1 VTQQGD
7 TLKSIARAEYGNAS
21 LWYVVAQANGLQ
33 SDDDLAAGQS
43 LSIPQ
48 VTTNSNDASTFKPY
62 NPAEI
67 AGSTTPPSVYIPKA
81 PAQQC
86 DALAAIFVLV
96 VEIVVT
102 AYAGPIAGNAAGQ
115 LAGDAMGTHEGFSVR
130 ELAIAAAASYVGAE
144 VGEGLQGSSAFT
156 QNAGANGL
164 NWYGN
169 AVVGASSY
177 VAGYEAAEM
186 LGEPAHFSVAG
197 LIAASAGS
205 AAAGEI
211 GPTQAQV
218 DTGDES
224 GTFWGRVGANV
235 VQDVVTRETS
245 ILLGDHHIQSW
256 QEIVEDVFRNAAV
269 DGIHAGWRAQDEQ
282 KLNPAEQKL
291 LDKEHARLSGDIDAQ
306 TQGSISG
313 TMDALN
319 LQAGETLSA
328 AIESSMEARSASYA
342 EANVGSA
349 WARATVGTG
358 AGGYSNE
365 PFGTLPAA
373 HSDEAQYA
381 RSVGEDHVVELS
393 PVTVRSSA
401 ADVQTYR
408 RSKGLTTLKRAIS
421 SKPKILRFRGIAT
434 RITAGH
440 SVVHFWVWLSWKSR

>member
-1 VTQQGD
+1 
-7 TLKSIARAEYGNAS
+7 
-21 LWYVVAQANGLQ
+21 
-33 SDDDLAAGQS
+33 
-43 LSIPQ
+43 
-48 VTTNSNDASTFKPY
+48 
-62 NPAEI
+62 
-67 AGSTTPPSVYIPKA
+67 
-81 PAQQC
+81 
-86 DALAAIFVLV
+86 

-218 DTGDES
+218 NTGDES
-224 GTFWGRVGANV
+224 GTFWGRFGANV

-245 ILLGDHHIQSW
+245 ILLGDHHVQSW

-269 DGIHAGWRAQDEQ
+269 DGIRISRMQQGQERLNQAESQLLSKEQ
-282 KLNPAEQKL
+282 E
-291 LDKEHARLSGDIDAQ
+291 RVSGDIDAP
-306 TQGSISG
+306 TQGSVSD

-319 LQAGETLSA
+319 AQGSETLSGA
-328 AIESSMEARSASYA
+328 LNAEMDNRVTAYA
-342 EANVGSA
+342 EANVGSGA
-349 WARATVGTG
+349 WARTTG
-358 AGGYSNE
+358 AGAGSGYAPA
-365 PFGTLPAA
+365 PFVLGTLPAA
-373 HSDEAQYA
+373 IPTKRNTRA
-381 RSVGEDHVVELS
+381 RWAPMVWS
-393 PVTVRSSA
+393 
-401 ADVQTYR
+401 
-408 RSKGLTTLKRAIS
+408 I
-421 SKPKILRFRGIAT
+421 FRP
-434 RITAGH
+434 
-440 SVVHFWVWLSWKSR
+440 